1 MSTTIRRS
9 GDLAE
14 LAGAIAGSLASARV
28 LDGRAFIRT
37 PILFASG
44 TALVAVLEQEPGG
57 TWRVSDLGQGY
68 EEAAQLGVAP
78 SYLHRARAAL
88 AAEGAAL
95 EGHEVVLTR
104 VGSAGLASACAVLCS
119 LVLRLLEQARVTAT
133 AARERGRKAR
143 LMAKL
148 GELFPQRR
156 IEPDAVLRGGST
168 QEWTVDALVEEDG
181 RRVVFDLVKPHLTS
195 VALEVTKMGDL
206 LALETAP
213 RCVSVV
219 RRKADFGPML
229 TLLSQAAQVVEEA
242 APPHAYLRAAA

>member
-1 MSTTIRRS
+1 MTTTIRHS

-14 LAGAIAGSLASARV
+14 LVGAIAGSLASARV
-28 LDGRAFIRT
+28 LEGRAFIRT

-44 TALVAVLEQEPGG
+44 TALVAVLEQEPSG

-78 SYLHRARAAL
+78 TYLHRARTAL
-88 AAEGAAL
+88 PAEGAVL
-95 EGHEVVLTR
+95 EGHEVVFTR

-148 GELFPQRR
+148 TDLFPQRH
-156 IEPDAVLRGGST
+156 IEPDAVLRGSST
-168 QEWTVDALVEEDG
+168 QEWTVDALVEDNG

-195 VALEVTKMGDL
+195 VALEVTKVGDL
-206 LALETAP
+206 IALENAP
-213 RCVSVV
+213 RCVTVV
-219 RRKADFGPML
+219 RKKEEFGPML
-229 TLLSQAAQVVEEA
+229 SLLAQTSRVVEEA
-242 APPHAYLRAAA
+242 APPQTFLRAAA